1 MLLSEGHLLPTT
13 EELFLKK
20 KVVRKLKSFKLR
32 RTKNFILK
40 FDDRDFGNS
49 KNKNESLQ

>member
-1 MLLSEGHLLPTT
+1 MLLSEGRLLPTI

-20 KVVRKLKSFKLR
+20 KVVKKLKSFKLR
-32 RTKNFILK
+32 RTKNFVFK

-49 KNKNESLQ
+49 KNKNEALQ